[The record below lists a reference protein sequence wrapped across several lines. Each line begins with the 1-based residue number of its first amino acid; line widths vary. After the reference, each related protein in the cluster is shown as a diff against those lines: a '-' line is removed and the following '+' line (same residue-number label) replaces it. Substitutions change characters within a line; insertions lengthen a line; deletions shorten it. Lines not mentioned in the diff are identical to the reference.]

1 MPLIF
6 PPKRPQRDRKWVE
19 AKLLAF
25 LKKEKRL
32 DAYDGNELIIF
43 GMEAFYLKS
52 MGDAAKNDRQIVD
65 DAVAVLW
72 GSDGFAIFNANL
84 DPNGFRPGHGHGS
97 SKGMGSIHYGVF
109 KHSYEI
115 GKHKAI
121 YPALRQT
128 GTLVVRRDADSSVP
142 KEDIITIDGH
152 KYYLETGSHQAMNHH
167 PMGKTST
174 SSLGCQ
180 TYLISQWPEFIGTVV
195 REAKRLGQK
204 KFTYVKARC
213 QG

>member
-1 MPLIF
+1 MKTFIPAER
-6 PPKRPQRDRKWVE
+6 PKRDRKWVE

-32 DAYDGNELIIF
+32 DAWDGQELIVF

-52 MGDAAKNDRQIVD
+52 MGDEAKNDRMIVD
-65 DAVAVLW
+65 DAVALLW
-72 GSDGFAIFNANL
+72 GDGGFAIFNANL
-84 DPNGFRPGHGHGS
+84 DPNGFRPGHGHGNA
-97 SKGMGSIHYGVF
+97 KGMGSVHYGVF
-109 KHSYEI
+109 KHAYEI

-128 GTLVVRRDADSSVP
+128 GELLVRRDADSSVP
-142 KEDIITIDGH
+142 KKDLIEIDGH
-152 KYYLETGSHQAMNHH
+152 KYYLEVGSGQAMNHH
-167 PMGKTST
+167 PMGKSST

-180 TYLISQWPEFIGTVV
+180 TYPIPQWPEFIGTVV
-195 REAKRLGQK
+195 KQAKRLGQK
-204 KFTYVKARC
+204 RFTYVKARV